1 MYSPKKC
8 FYLIVVFCF
17 LIVPLS
23 SLVWSEEKGDEEAQA
38 PLPKQPHMSFDST
51 NYDAGE
57 VWEGDIVSHTFAV
70 KNTGTSELT
79 IYKVKPG

>member
-23 SLVWSEEKGDEEAQA
+23 SQVWAEEKADEEVQA
-38 PLPKQPHMSFDST
+38 PLQKQPHISFDATS
-51 NYDAGE
+51 YDAGE
-57 VWEGDIVSHTFAV
+57 VWEGDEIVHDFTV
-70 KNTGTSELT
+70 KNTGTTEL
-79 IYKVKPG
+79 IIARVKPG